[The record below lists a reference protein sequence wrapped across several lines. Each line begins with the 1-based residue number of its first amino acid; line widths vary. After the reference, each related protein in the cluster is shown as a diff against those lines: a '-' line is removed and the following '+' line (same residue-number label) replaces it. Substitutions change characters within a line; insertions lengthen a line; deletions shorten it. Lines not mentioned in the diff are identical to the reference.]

1 MIVFVVVLGSM
12 ILALASC
19 GGAVKGNS
27 SGLPWSAPE
36 EDSEDEQEPD
46 TTKESSGTIA
56 FNTESFHLSRIIGDV
71 DAARMQ
77 GATQDTAV
85 LTSVDELVTVDYAG
99 AGLITTGTTSIS
111 VNATEIW
118 AEDFTGDGAD
128 DLLAGGSGTSW
139 GEPAVSLVT
148 QSGST
153 FQEEDAILTYMEVT
167 SLFPFYLDYYDD
179 AMDIVATDKVT
190 GYLMGEYSA
199 SGDLG
204 PMHYESGASNM
215 GGDVYHSCAAK
226 DDMDGNGRE
235 DMVLTI
241 FGKQRLEVH
250 FGYEAWID
258 WDSFDEENPLESYDM
273 RGLHAAKT
281 TGKRMPVIPEDSTA
295 TDDPVVLDLLDQ
307 GMLVLTPYR
316 VALGDFNGDLLPDV
330 ALLCRALE
338 GNMPI
343 EIATI
348 TYYTNSFVVILT
360 NNGVPEGKTECTL
373 TFTLSQAVA
382 IGPASEDIGAADFDQ
397 DDNLDLVVAVS
408 GAPFI
413 ATARG
418 LGDGTFEEFE
428 YHSTGGRHTYR
439 LALGDFDSEDGVDA
453 VMTCPL
459 EQSLVFF
466 MNNSEIV
473 SEPVP

>member
-1 MIVFVVVLGSM
+1 MMIHRFKTGMIVFIVVLGSM

-27 SGLPWSAPE
+27 SGLPWSTPE

-71 DAARMQ
+71 DTARMQ

-99 AGLITTGTTSIS
+99 AGLITTGMTSIS

-139 GEPAVSLVT
+139 CEPAVSLVT

-153 FQEEDAILTYMEVT
+153 FQEEDAILTCMEVT

-204 PMHYESGASNM
+204 PMHYESGASHM

-226 DDMDGNGRE
+226 DDMDG
-235 DMVLTI
+235 I
-241 FGKQRLEVH
+241 
-250 FGYEAWID
+250 
-258 WDSFDEENPLESYDM
+258 
-273 RGLHAAKT
+273 
-281 TGKRMPVIPEDSTA
+281 
-295 TDDPVVLDLLDQ
+295 
-307 GMLVLTPYR
+307 
-316 VALGDFNGDLLPDV
+316 
-330 ALLCRALE
+330 
-338 GNMPI
+338 
-343 EIATI
+343 
-348 TYYTNSFVVILT
+348 
-360 NNGVPEGKTECTL
+360 
-373 TFTLSQAVA
+373 
-382 IGPASEDIGAADFDQ
+382 
-397 DDNLDLVVAVS
+397 
-408 GAPFI
+408 
-413 ATARG
+413 
-418 LGDGTFEEFE
+418 
-428 YHSTGGRHTYR
+428 
-439 LALGDFDSEDGVDA
+439 
-453 VMTCPL
+453 
-459 EQSLVFF
+459 
-466 MNNSEIV
+466 
-473 SEPVP
+473 